1 MFRVLLILWL
11 IMPACTTQRV
21 EYHKRP
27 AWHYAMDR
35 EIPDE
40 VVKEDGTVVKY
51 APVGG
56 TRSAGVSEYLYGIEL
71 RSEDEITGE
80 VTLRAVLPEHVL
92 EQTLICLRDRDW
104 DLLYEQILSTA
115 TRENYESKDRGR
127 EEFHAFFEKYRKE
140 LGKTIQRLLRGKSF
154 GDVTHRTV
162 DDYTIVTFAPGS
174 LGNFKFHTVKLVR
187 EGEFLK
193 LAVIE

>member
-1 MFRVLLILWL
+1 MIRVLLIFCLA
-11 IMPACTTQRV
+11 IPACKTQRV

-27 AWHYAMDR
+27 AWHYTMDR
-35 EIPDE
+35 NIADEIVQD
-40 VVKEDGTVVKY
+40 DGTVVKY
-51 APVGG
+51 STVGG
-56 TRSAGVSEYLYGIEL
+56 TRSAAVSQYLDGIEL

-80 VTLRAVLPEHVL
+80 VTLRAVLAEHIL

-104 DLLYEQILSTA
+104 DLLYDQVLSSA
-115 TRENYESKDRGR
+115 TRENYESKEHGR
-127 EEFHAFFEKYRKE
+127 EEFHAFFNTYRKE
-140 LGKTIQRLLRGKSF
+140 LGKTVQRLLRGKSF
-154 GDVTHRTV
+154 GDVTHKTV
-162 DDYTIVTFAPGS
+162 GDYTIITFAPGS